1 MRITSKQY
9 EALQLK
15 QQTSSAPVERKP
27 EQTSTSDYGASFW
40 VAGIVKSER
49 KRQRVFK
56 RRSGESVIGARTDE
70 PDRKAWK
77 ETIIT
82 AARGVCPEPL
92 HGPLILTVYVSRVAP
107 LSWPKKPT
115 MRFPWPW
122 AWLCKPDADNFIKL
136 VSDAIKDAGLI
147 VDDGQFLEARCV
159 KVQSDFNG
167 VLVKITE
174 AEEEVWQGY
183 AELINREAA

>member
-1 MRITSKQY
+1 MRITQAQFD
-9 EALQLK
+9 ALQQK
-15 QQTSSAPVERKP
+15 QSSSAPVERKP
-27 EQTSTSDYGASFW
+27 EQTNTSDYGASFW

-56 RRSGESVIGARTDE
+56 RKSGESVIGARTDE

-77 ETIIT
+77 ETIIA

-92 HGPLILTVYVSRVAP
+92 HGPLILTVYVSRVVPA
-107 LSWPKKPT
+107 SWPKKPT
-115 MRFPWPW
+115 MKHPWPW

-136 VSDAIKDAGLI
+136 VSDAIKDAGMI

-159 KVQSDFNG
+159 KVQADFHG
-167 VLVKITE
+167 VYVQITE
-174 AEEEVWQGY
+174 AQEEVWQGY
-183 AELINREAA
+183 ADMINREAA

>member
-1 MRITSKQY
+1 VRITQAQFDAIQQK
-9 EALQLK
+9 
-15 QQTSSAPVERKP
+15 QTSSAHVERAA
-27 EQTSTSDYGASFW
+27 QTSTSDYGASFW
-40 VAGIVKSER
+40 VAGVVKSER

-56 RRSGESVIGARTDE
+56 RKSGESVIGARTDE
-70 PDRKAWK
+70 PDRKQWK
-77 ETIIT
+77 DTIIA

-92 HGPLILTVYVSRVAP
+92 HGPLILTVYVSRVVP

-136 VSDAIKDAGLI
+136 VSDAIKDANMI

-159 KVQSDFNG
+159 KVQADFHG
-167 VLVKITE
+167 VLVQITE
-174 AEEEVWQGY
+174 AEEAVWQGY
-183 AELINREAA
+183 ADMINREAA

>member
-1 MRITSKQY
+1 MRITQAQFD
-9 EALQLK
+9 ALQK
-15 QQTSSAPVERKP
+15 QTSSAPVERKP
-27 EQTSTSDYGASFW
+27 EQTNTSDYGASFF
-40 VAGIVKSER
+40 AHGYPLSER
-49 KRQRVFK
+49 KRQRTMKDKFG
-56 RRSGESVIGARTDE
+56 RLVIGKRTDE

-77 ETIIT
+77 ETIIN

-92 HGPLILTVYVSRVAP
+92 HGPLILTVYVSRVVP

-115 MRFPWPW
+115 MKHPWPW
-122 AWLCKPDADNFIKL
+122 AWIVKPDADNFIKL
-136 VSDAIKDAGLI
+136 VSDAIKDAGMI

-159 KVQSDFNG
+159 KVQSDFHG

-174 AEEEVWQGY
+174 AQEEVWQGY